1 MFQEFRYTIRPSFNF
16 TLLSSLQKAGLLGK
30 WKANIFSFL
39 HPCKAN
45 VLIT

>member
-1 MFQEFRYTIRPSFNF
+1 MFQEFHYTIRPSFNF
-16 TLLSSLQKAGLLGK
+16 ILLSSLQKAGLIGK

-39 HPCKAN
+39 HPCKVN